1 MIGQSGRMSSDAT
14 FPIFR
19 VAQWEGDVSND
30 GSSWSGQDL
39 FDKRSRSLIAST
51 PRAMSSCTVRHE
63 RVPANGEFIVVAS
76 SRREGNDEIE
86 WDWQVSNMLVHVMR
100 DELRADDPESMSER
114 PGVDADAWE
123 ERIRA
128 TLTGIDEG
136 GVPTTSVVV
145 RVDDAELDFQ
155 VVSLGRCSAAS
166 AILDEVRI
174 EMWGRLVPI
183 DGLSLVSET
192 EYQHA

>member
-1 MIGQSGRMSSDAT
+1 
-14 FPIFR
+14 
-19 VAQWEGDVSND
+19 
-30 GSSWSGQDL
+30 
-39 FDKRSRSLIAST
+39 
-51 PRAMSSCTVRHE
+51 MSSCTVRHE